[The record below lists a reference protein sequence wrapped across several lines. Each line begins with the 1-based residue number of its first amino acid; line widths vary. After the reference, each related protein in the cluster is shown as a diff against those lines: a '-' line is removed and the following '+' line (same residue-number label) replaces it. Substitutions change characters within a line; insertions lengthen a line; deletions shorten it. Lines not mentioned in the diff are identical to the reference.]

1 MLWRARHDPAGMMPA
16 RPPMPPA
23 SRIGLAEVVA
33 FGAGDMGFNI
43 IWGLMLSY
51 LAYFY
56 TEICLLPVQMV
67 GFMLMAAR
75 AASLVTD
82 PAVGIWIDRRPAGRQ
97 ALPLLRG
104 GIVPFIVLVALAF
117 LPLPH
122 GWPVVVRGIG
132 ATIGYMA
139 LCVAYGVVN
148 TAYGAMTSLIS
159 AGHDMRLRLATSRMV
174 GATLGSLLV
183 SIATLPMVDWLGHG
197 DRQVGFALFMVVV
210 ACVVGGL
217 LWLPSRFCHER
228 VTTDSGDMTVR
239 ARVAG
244 LLANRGWRRLTGAM
258 LLTMLGSTFLFGA
271 LVYDVRYVLHD
282 SDHMAGW
289 LLGTISLMVLVGCGL
304 SLPLAARWGTAPVM
318 RGGTLAAGGVLLV
331 AYVLPARVEV
341 IGVALALFGLCVG
354 ICNPVC
360 FTLLAHCMDG
370 DGFSGTHTVGLAW
383 ALNSTASKMAFD
395 IGGSLLA
402 GVLAA
407 SGLVGGARMQPLHAQ
422 AGIHAGFLLVPAV
435 LYLLAGGVVLRYF
448 ARQNPVEA
456 VNSTASPPPT

>member
-1 MLWRARHDPAGMMPA
+1 MMAA
-16 RPPMPPA
+16 RPPVPAA

-117 LPLPH
+117 MPLPH

-228 VTTDSGDMTVR
+228 VATDSGDMTVR

-244 LLANRGWRRLTGAM
+244 LLANRGWRR
-258 LLTMLGSTFLFGA
+258 
-271 LVYDVRYVLHD
+271 R
-282 SDHMAGW
+282 
-289 LLGTISLMVLVGCGL
+289 C
-304 SLPLAARWGTAPVM
+304 
-318 RGGTLAAGGVLLV
+318 
-331 AYVLPARVEV
+331 
-341 IGVALALFGLCVG
+341 C
-354 ICNPVC
+354 
-360 FTLLAHCMDG
+360 
-370 DGFSGTHTVGLAW
+370 
-383 ALNSTASKMAFD
+383 
-395 IGGSLLA
+395 
-402 GVLAA
+402 
-407 SGLVGGARMQPLHAQ
+407 
-422 AGIHAGFLLVPAV
+422 
-435 LYLLAGGVVLRYF
+435 
-448 ARQNPVEA
+448 
-456 VNSTASPPPT
+456 

>member
-1 MLWRARHDPAGMMPA
+1 MMPA

-117 LPLPH
+117 MPLPH

-228 VTTDSGDMTVR
+228 VATDSGDMTVR

-341 IGVALALFGLCVG
+341 IGVSLALFGLCVG

-402 GVLAA
+402 GVLAV

-435 LYLLAGGVVLRYF
+435 LYLLAGGVVLRYS

>member
-1 MLWRARHDPAGMMPA
+1 MKAPRAAAPSV
-16 RPPMPPA
+16 
-23 SRIGLAEVVA
+23 SRIGLAEVMA

-56 TEICLLPVQMV
+56 TEISLLPVQMV

-82 PAVGIWIDRRPAGRQ
+82 PVVGLWIDHRPAGRQ
-97 ALPLLRG
+97 AIPVLRG
-104 GIVPFIVLVALAF
+104 GIAPFMVLVALTF
-117 LPLPH
+117 MPLPH
-122 GWPVVVRGIG
+122 AWPVGMRGLC
-132 ATIGYMA
+132 AAMGYMA

-159 AGHDMRLRLATSRMV
+159 PDHDMRLRLATSRMV

-183 SIATLPMVDWLGHG
+183 SITTLPMVDWLGHG
-197 DRQVGFALFMVVV
+197 DRQAGFALYMVVV

-228 VTTDSGDMTVR
+228 VATDGGDMTAR

-282 SDHMAGW
+282 SDHVAGW
-289 LLGTISLMVLVGCGL
+289 LLGLVSLMVLAGCGL
-304 SLPLAARWGTAPVM
+304 SLPLAGRWGTASVM

-331 AYVLPARVEV
+331 AYVLPARMEV
-341 IGVALALFGLCVG
+341 LGISLALFGLCVG

-360 FTLLAHCMDG
+360 FTLLAHCMDGG

-395 IGGSLLA
+395 VGGSLLA

-407 SGLVGGARMQPLHAQ
+407 SGLVSGVGVQSVHAQ
-422 AGIHAGFLLVPAV
+422 AGIHAGFLLVPAL

-448 ARQNPVEA
+448 APQNPVEA

>member
-228 VTTDSGDMTVR
+228 VATDSGDMTVR

-289 LLGTISLMVLVGCGL
+289 LLGTISLMVLVGCGM

-402 GVLAA
+402 GVLAV
-407 SGLVGGARMQPLHAQ
+407 SGLVGGARMQSLHAQ

>member
-1 MLWRARHDPAGMMPA
+1 
-16 RPPMPPA
+16 MPPA

-117 LPLPH
+117 MPLPH

-228 VTTDSGDMTVR
+228 VATDSGDMTVR

-341 IGVALALFGLCVG
+341 IGVSLALFGLCVG

-402 GVLAA
+402 GVLAV

-435 LYLLAGGVVLRYF
+435 LYLLAGGVVLRYS